1 MIDFFNRLLEEER
14 GLTTVEYAV
23 SGSLISLALVG
34 AFMLLSGGVEG
45 TILNVASALS
55 GGQP

>member
-1 MIDFFNRLLEEER
+1 VIDFFNRLLEEEH

-23 SGSLISLALVG
+23 SGSLISVALVG